1 MKATCLSCCETCRFV
16 FESVRRLE
24 RCPDC
29 GSAALR
35 RATEKEAAGYA
46 ADRRRYGP
54 MAVYGIPCPRRAV

>member
-1 MKATCLSCCETCRFV
+1 MKATRLCCCEACRFV
-16 FESVRRLE
+16 FESVRPLE

-29 GSAALR
+29 GGTALR
-35 RATEKEAAGYA
+35 RATEKEAVDYA

>member
-1 MKATCLSCCETCRFV
+1 MKATCLCCCEACRFV
-16 FESVRRLE
+16 FESVRPLE

-29 GSAALR
+29 GSAA
-35 RATEKEAAGYA
+35 EKEAAGYA